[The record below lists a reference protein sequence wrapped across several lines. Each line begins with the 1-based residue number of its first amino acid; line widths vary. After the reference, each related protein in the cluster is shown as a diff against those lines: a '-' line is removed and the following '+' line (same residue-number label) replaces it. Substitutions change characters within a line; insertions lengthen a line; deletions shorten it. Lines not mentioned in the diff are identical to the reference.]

1 MRLSQKILFIAAIP
15 VVFELTIFGVLW
27 SMVEKLDQ
35 ARRSEAH
42 GRDMATAVNKLGI
55 LHMERATVLI
65 MRAWNK
71 DSYDM
76 LNARAESLVDEING
90 AVRDIER
97 LSAGYP
103 GEYALCQDLKKS
115 FQHIGQIFNST
126 TRPGTSGTE
135 MSRRLSLLGLQSDMQ
150 KINQTIM
157 QLSVVGVGDMQ
168 RKQDLLLRYDS
179 ELRSA
184 IALSAGLSVFMALG
198 LAIFLYRSTS
208 SRFDRLT
215 VNTARLAANQPPLAP
230 VAGADEI
237 AAIDKLCQELY
248 LSLTQLRA
256 RERAVLDNAMDVVC
270 SISEDLRFEEVNEA
284 ACRLWGYEKDELIG
298 MRAVEVLQEGDS
310 AKLTAALK
318 QAKARQE
325 KTKQD
330 KTRQD
335 KVESRSDSGAS
346 MVELAVRTFAGQIV
360 ETEWCITRSETDSGY
375 YLVIHDISQR
385 KQIERM
391 KQEFASM
398 VSHDL
403 RTPLNSVLLSLELV
417 LAEAGSGRPLSADAV
432 KDLQACRG
440 NISRL
445 LSLVN
450 NLLDIESI
458 SQGQMQL
465 FKEPAK
471 LADIFEA
478 ALASVQPLAL
488 KKNILIDSRLEGSY
502 ELECDQERIVQVLVN
517 LLGNAVKFSPE
528 GARVLV
534 KGRKQGNHL
543 RVEVRDRGRGIPEDK
558 IGQVFD
564 RFYQVQAKEDRG
576 LKSKKE
582 GGESSE
588 TGEFGKSGQ
597 TKISTQGTGLGLSIC
612 KNIVELHGGK
622 IGVFA
627 GEEGGCV
634 FWFTIPCES

>member
-71 DSYDM
+71 DSYEM
-76 LNARAESLVDEING
+76 LNARAEGLVQEINE

-115 FQHIGQIFNST
+115 FQHIGQIFNSS

-135 MSRRLSLLGLQSDMQ
+135 MSRRVSLLGLQGDMQ

-157 QLSVVGVGDMQ
+157 QLSVVGVGDLQ

-198 LAIFLYRSTS
+198 LAVFLYRSTS
-208 SRFDRLT
+208 SRFDKLT

-230 VAGADEI
+230 VGGADEI
-237 AAIDKLCQELY
+237 AAIDKLFQELY

-318 QAKARQE
+318 QAKLKQE
-325 KTKQD
+325 KTKQE
-330 KTRQD
+330 KA
-335 KVESRSDSGAS
+335 ESQADAGAS
-346 MVELAVRTFAGQIV
+346 MVELAVRTFAGQVV
-360 ETEWCITRSETDSGY
+360 ETEWCITRSERDSGY

-417 LAEAGSGRPLSADAV
+417 LAEAGSGRPLSPDAL
-432 KDLQACRG
+432 KDLQACLG
-440 NISRL
+440 NINRL

-450 NLLDIESI
+450 NLLDIESM

-465 FKEPAK
+465 FKEQAS
-471 LADIFEA
+471 LADIFEG

-488 KKNILIDSRLEGSY
+488 KKNILIDSRLEGSF

-534 KGRKQGNHL
+534 KGRKQGNHV

-576 LKSKKE
+576 LKSKNE
-582 GGESSE
+582 PGE
-588 TGEFGKSGQ
+588 TKVSG
-597 TKISTQGTGLGLSIC
+597 QGTGLGLSIC

-634 FWFTIPCES
+634 FWFTIPCSNQAQ